1 MKIVTIGNRHL
12 ALGLTWFGRRPA
24 HSARHQARNLGHRLH
39 KDEASVVFA
48 ERKGPITQL
57 GVAPEAVPLTR
68 ETCALAPACMAESE
82 GDLLLLLRL
91 DEETGWILAVRQGI
105 ILVHGDR
112 IISWTDRAR
121 TFEELQI
128 HLENPRTV
136 VEEDAASARDYL
148 RTLSCT
154 TAPRLESV
162 RLRPWEPQGR
172 WLFSLPLVALC
183 VLLVYGLDSSP
194 THVPRTIP
202 PVHTG
207 RLALLQLWRNG
218 RSPGAWQRVCLAPLL
233 TLPLV
238 RHGRELE
245 TLHCTPNEL
254 VARYRAPLGLPKA
267 VLRRPRP
274 ERIGSRNVIVRDSA
288 RPREPAPAPARLNT
302 PGGTDR
308 QVARLLAILGLRA
321 APTAWHPCLK
331 PNQARSSGFE
341 RLRCRRM
348 RVTLT
353 REPTA
358 RLRLLL
364 SGLSSARAVRIRR
377 LVAHLSPPTWTLE
390 GMLYAEETP

>member
-1 MKIVTIGNRHL
+1 MKIVTIGNQHL
-12 ALGLTWFGRRPA
+12 AFGLTWFGRRPA
-24 HSARHQARNLGHRLH
+24 RSARHQARNLGHRLRR
-39 KDEASVVFA
+39 DEASVVFA
-48 ERKGPITQL
+48 ERRGPIAQL
-57 GVAPEAVPLTR
+57 GVAPEAVTLSR
-68 ETCALAPACMAESE
+68 EIRALAPACVAEGE
-82 GDLLLLLRL
+82 GDLLVLLRL

-112 IISWTDRAR
+112 IVPWTERAR

-136 VEEDAASARDYL
+136 VEEDPARARDYL
-148 RTLSCT
+148 RTLSCK

-162 RLRPWEPQGR
+162 RLRPWEPQRR
-172 WLFSLPLVALC
+172 WLFALPMVALC
-183 VLLVYGLDSSP
+183 VLLAYGLDSSP
-194 THVPRTIP
+194 THVPRAIS
-202 PVHTG
+202 PVHPG
-207 RLALLQLWRNG
+207 RLALLHLWRHG

-233 TLPLV
+233 ALPLV
-238 RHGRELE
+238 RHGRELQ
-245 TLHCTPNEL
+245 TLHCTPDEL
-254 VARYRAPLGLPKA
+254 VARYRAPLGLPKP

-274 ERIGSRNVIVRDSA
+274 GRTGSRSVIVRDLVH
-288 RPREPAPAPARLNT
+288 PREPAPAPARLNT
-302 PGGTDR
+302 PGVTDR
-308 QVARLLAILGLRA
+308 QVTRLLAILGLRA
-321 APTAWHPCLK
+321 APTAWRPCLG
-331 PNQARSSGFE
+331 PNQARSPGFE

-377 LVAHLSPPTWTLE
+377 LVARLSPPTWTLE